1 MRVAVVA
8 ECFTPSVNGVTN
20 SVRRLLE
27 HARSRGHEVMVVAPG
42 PGPERV
48 DHAPVAR
55 VRSVGLAAYPD
66 LRVGLPVGRITDEL
80 RRFRPDVV
88 YAAAPVVLGAAGL
101 VAARRLGIPSVAVFQ
116 TDLAGFARRYH
127 LSVLDTPIWA
137 WLRSVHRHADLTL
150 APSTAAVWLLRA
162 HDIGTVALWPR
173 GVDHM
178 RFHPERASRALR
190 EQLAPDGQ
198 TIVGFVGRLA
208 REKQI
213 ERLRHVARRPDV
225 RVVVVGDGPYRRQLE
240 RVLPRATF
248 MGVRTGEELSAL
260 HASFDIF
267 VHPGI
272 DETFCQAVQESL
284 ASGCAVVAPAQGGP
298 LDLVRH
304 RENGL
309 LWTPG
314 VPATLD
320 AAVDELV
327 ASPLE
332 RVRLGRAGR
341 QSVEGRSW
349 EAVMDE
355 LFDRHLPS
363 VMPNV
368 LQRRRLTRL
377 VRPRRLAA

>member
-20 SVRRLLE
+20 SVTRLLE
-27 HARSRGHEVMVVAPG
+27 HARSRGHEVIVVAPG
-42 PGPERV
+42 PGPER
-48 DHAPVAR
+48 HNTTPVVR
-55 VRSVGLAAYPD
+55 VRSVGLTAYPD
-66 LRVGLPVGRITDEL
+66 LRVGLPVRRLTDEL
-80 RRFRPDVV
+80 RRFQPDVV

-101 VAARRLGIPSVAVFQ
+101 LAAKRLGIPRVAVFQ

-127 LSVLDTPIWA
+127 LGVLDSPIWS
-137 WLRSVHRHADLTL
+137 WLRHVHAQANLTL
-150 APSTAAVWLLRA
+150 APSTAAAWMLRA
-162 HDIGTVALWPR
+162 HGITSVVLWPR
-173 GVDHM
+173 GVDLD
-178 RFHPERASRALR
+178 RFHPRHASRELQA
-190 EQLAPDGQ
+190 QLAPDDEV
-198 TIVGFVGRLA
+198 IVGYVGRLA

-213 ERLRHVARRPDV
+213 ERLRHVARRRDV
-225 RVVVVGDGPYRRQLE
+225 KVVVVGDGPYRSHLE
-240 RVLPRATF
+240 RLMPRAEF
-248 MGVRTGEELSAL
+248 LGIRSGGELSAL
-260 HASFDIF
+260 HATFDIF

-304 RENGL
+304 RDNGL

-332 RVRLGRAGR
+332 RARLGRAAR

-349 EAVMDE
+349 DSVMNE

-363 VMPNV
+363 VAPGV
-368 LQRRRLTRL
+368 TRRRL
-377 VRPRRLAA
+377 RRAA

>member
-20 SVRRLLE
+20 SVTRLLE
-27 HARSRGHEVMVVAPG
+27 HARSRGHEAIVVAPG
-42 PGPERV
+42 PGPER
-48 DHAPVAR
+48 HNTTPVVR
-55 VRSVGLAAYPD
+55 VRSMGLTAYPD

-80 RRFRPDVV
+80 RRFQPDVV

-101 VAARRLGIPSVAVFQ
+101 LAAKRLGIPRVAVFQ
-116 TDLAGFARRYH
+116 TDLAGFARRYR
-127 LSVLDTPIWA
+127 LGVLDAGIWS
-137 WLRSVHRHADLTL
+137 WLRHVHAQANLTL
-150 APSTAAVWLLRA
+150 APSTAAAWMLRS
-162 HDIGTVALWPR
+162 HGISSVALWPR
-173 GVDHM
+173 GVDLD
-178 RFHPERASRALR
+178 RFHPHHASRELR
-190 EQLAPDGQ
+190 LQLAPNGE
-198 TIVGFVGRLA
+198 TVVGFVGRLA

-213 ERLRHVARRPDV
+213 ERLRHVARRGDV
-225 RVVVVGDGPYRRQLE
+225 KVVVVGDGPYRSHLE
-240 RVLPRATF
+240 RVMPNATF
-248 MGVRTGEELSAL
+248 LGMRSGAELGAL
-260 HASFDIF
+260 HATFDIF

-304 RENGL
+304 RDNGL

-332 RVRLGRAGR
+332 RARLGRAAR
-341 QSVEGRSW
+341 ESVEGRSW
-349 EAVMDE
+349 AAVMDE
-355 LFDRHLPS
+355 LFDRHLPG
-363 VMPNV
+363 VAPTTTR
-368 LQRRRLTRL
+368 RRRL
-377 VRPRRLAA
+377 RRAA

>member
-27 HARSRGHEVMVVAPG
+27 HARSRGHEVIVMAPG

-48 DHAPVAR
+48 DHTPVVR
-55 VRSVGLAAYPD
+55 VRSVGLTAYPD
-66 LRVGLPVGRITDEL
+66 LRVGLPVGRLTEEL

-101 VAARRLGIPSVAVFQ
+101 LAAKRLGIPRLAVFQ

-127 LSVLDTPIWA
+127 LSAFDAPIWS
-137 WLRSVHRHADLTL
+137 WLRHVHRQANLTL
-150 APSTAAVWLLRA
+150 APSTAATWMLRS
-162 HDIGTVALWPR
+162 HGITPVALWPR
-173 GVDHM
+173 GVDLD
-178 RFHPERASRALR
+178 RFHPRHANRDLR
-190 EQLAPDGQ
+190 RQLAPNDEV
-198 TIVGFVGRLA
+198 IVGFVGRLA

-213 ERLRHVARRPDV
+213 ERLRHVARRRDV
-225 RVVVVGDGPYRRQLE
+225 RVVLVGDGPYRSHLE
-240 RVLPRATF
+240 RLMPQATF
-248 MGVRTGEELSAL
+248 LGMRSGEELSAL
-260 HASFDIF
+260 HATFDIF
-267 VHPGI
+267 VHPGV
-272 DETFCQAVQESL
+272 DETFCQAVNESL

-304 RENGL
+304 RDNGL

-332 RVRLGRAGR
+332 RTRLGRAAR

-349 EAVMDE
+349 DAVMDE
-355 LFDRHLPS
+355 LFERHLPAL
-363 VMPNV
+363 VPV
-368 LQRRRLTRL
+368 ATRRRRL
-377 VRPRRLAA
+377 RRAA